1 MAYEI
6 PGFSFPLPAGEDFR
20 PATNKGQFRFVTLSA
35 TGKAVAPAAGAQ
47 VIGVR
52 QNRPNA
58 DEAVTIVQSGISF
71 VEAGGAI
78 SPGDGV
84 TTDATGRAVVAAVG
98 NAVVGQALETASGA
112 GVQIAV
118 LLTPRAAVA

>member
-6 PGFSFPLPAGEDFR
+6 PGFSFPLPSGADFR
-20 PATNKGQFRFVTLSA
+20 GAAQFRFCNVDG
-35 TGKAVAPAAGAQ
+35 TGKAVNPAAGGD

-52 QNRPNA
+52 QNRPRLN
-58 DEAVTIVQSGISF
+58 EATTIVHNGISF

-78 SPGDGV
+78 AAGAIV
-84 TTDATGRAVVAAVG
+84 ATDATGRAVVPAVG
-98 NAVVGQALETASGA
+98 NRGVGRALVSAYGA

-118 LLTPRAAVA
+118 LLLTLGAVAA